1 MDIGARQAIVRRGSK
16 SQTQLKRLRTHVVV
30 YLFNGLLLAS
40 KKERAIDT
48 WHNMNESQIF

>member
-1 MDIGARQAIVRRGSK
+1 MDIGARQAIVHRGSK
-16 SQTQLKRLRTHVVV
+16 SWTQLKRLRTHAVV

-48 WHNMNESQIF
+48 RHDMNESQIF